1 MMNRPLSQ
9 PLACLLFA
17 SLAVVGCSG
26 TEPTPQPPNI
36 QGEYAGTWDFTI
48 VRSDGTTTLAASCP
62 CTFSIPT
69 QAGSV
74 FYGRS
79 FLSAACGQAALPL
92 SDGNIDASGQ
102 IRFQILLNLL
112 GTGCTVGTEPP
123 LSGTYANGTISV
135 QRTEPYDCSVADG
148 HQYTI
153 TTKVNVTRTRAQ
165 ATAPTGA
172 LTAR

>member
-1 MMNRPLSQ
+1 MMNRLSSQ

-36 QGEYAGTWDFTI
+36 QGEYAGTWDFSI
-48 VRSDGTTTLAASCP
+48 VRSDGTAAGAATCA

-69 QAGSV
+69 QAGTI

-79 FLSAACGQAALPL
+79 FLSSPCSGALPL
-92 SDGNIDASGQ
+92 HDGVIQADGQ
-102 IRFQILLNLL
+102 IKFELDTNFYP
-112 GTGCTVGTEPP
+112 GCTMTRPS
-123 LSGTYANGTISV
+123 LSGTYANGSISV
-135 QRTEPYDCSVADG
+135 QRTETYDCSTTDG
-148 HQYTI
+148 FRYSVTI
-153 TTKVNVTRTRAQ
+153 RANVTRTSTQ

>member
-26 TEPTPQPPNI
+26 TEPTPQPPNV
-36 QGEYAGTWDFTI
+36 QGEYAGTWEF
-48 VRSDGTTTLAASCP
+48 SGALPDGTFTGSTTCP

-79 FLSAACGQAALPL
+79 FVSAPCTGALPL
-92 SDGNIDASGQ
+92 SDGSIDASGQ
-102 IRFQILLNLL
+102 IRFQILMNLL

-123 LSGTYANGTISV
+123 LSGTYANGTILA
-135 QRTEPYDCSVADG
+135 QRTEQYDCSARDG
-148 HQYTI
+148 HHYAI
-153 TTKVNVTRTRAQ
+153 TTKVNVTRTSTQ

-172 LTAR
+172 LAAR

>member
-1 MMNRPLSQ
+1 MMNKPFAQ

-36 QGEYAGTWDFTI
+36 QGDYAGTWDFSI
-48 VRSDGTTTLAASCP
+48 VRSDGTPAGAATCA

-69 QAGSV
+69 QAGTI

-79 FLSAACGQAALPL
+79 FLSSPCTGALPL
-92 SDGNIDASGQ
+92 HDGVIQADGQ
-102 IRFQILLNLL
+102 IKFELDTDFFA
-112 GTGCTVGTEPP
+112 GTCTITARPS
-123 LSGTYANGTISV
+123 LAGTYANGTISV
-135 QRTEPYDCSVADG
+135 VRTEQYDCSRTDG
-148 HQYTI
+148 FRYSVTI
-153 TTKVNVTRTRAQ
+153 RANVTRTSTQ